1 MAANRFE
8 ERLIDRAGLGDEAV
22 RQAHLRRAIYGGAF
36 DTILLELGLVDEA
49 TIREVLKEE
58 TSLDPAPPALLN
70 EPVVS
75 PTMMVSL
82 ADAKRMGA
90 LVFSIELEQGPV
102 LQILVRHGFDVGAL
116 AQTIGDR
123 RAEVLIVPEVRFEA
137 LFGAY
142 YDQPIPPRF
151 LSLLGRLMGPE
162 KARQW
167 ALRRR
172 RPRSRIPSPP
182 VDVGPM
188 PNRPEPVAPPAPK
201 RPPPPPSPPRP
212 PTPAPKPV
220 VAPLPDPLESVEVE
234 VAMDEPTP
242 TATRPPLSTFRE
254 AYLDQ
259 TGGPREASLRRTITE
274 QFSVAELLAELPV
287 IEAQHSEHRFG
298 GKAARAWLELAVSAT
313 DAPKNIAALL
323 ASPEPRWRYWGATGI
338 ECAAELHLTAEAASR
353 LCALYDGETSR
364 DVKTALLG
372 AVRRFVNLEPV
383 RELAARLQDEV
394 ASADGR
400 IAAAAVAA
408 LMRLRDP
415 AAFHTFVDALDRG
428 APSVQKAAHRALL
441 VLTAHDLGIRTA
453 AWTRWW
459 KKTSTQDRIEWLLDG
474 LSSRKPDL
482 RLVAIEEL
490 VSATHQRLG
499 YHFDL
504 PAHERKQAVQR
515 WRGWWTERN
524 TLKSRS

>member
-201 RPPPPPSPPRP
+201 RPPPPPTPPRP

-298 GKAARAWLELAVSAT
+298 GKAA
-313 DAPKNIAALL
+313 
-323 ASPEPRWRYWGATGI
+323 
-338 ECAAELHLTAEAASR
+338 
-353 LCALYDGETSR
+353 
-364 DVKTALLG
+364 
-372 AVRRFVNLEPV
+372 
-383 RELAARLQDEV
+383 
-394 ASADGR
+394 
-400 IAAAAVAA
+400 
-408 LMRLRDP
+408 
-415 AAFHTFVDALDRG
+415 
-428 APSVQKAAHRALL
+428 
-441 VLTAHDLGIRTA
+441 
-453 AWTRWW
+453 
-459 KKTSTQDRIEWLLDG
+459 
-474 LSSRKPDL
+474 
-482 RLVAIEEL
+482 
-490 VSATHQRLG
+490 
-499 YHFDL
+499 
-504 PAHERKQAVQR
+504 
-515 WRGWWTERN
+515 
-524 TLKSRS
+524 